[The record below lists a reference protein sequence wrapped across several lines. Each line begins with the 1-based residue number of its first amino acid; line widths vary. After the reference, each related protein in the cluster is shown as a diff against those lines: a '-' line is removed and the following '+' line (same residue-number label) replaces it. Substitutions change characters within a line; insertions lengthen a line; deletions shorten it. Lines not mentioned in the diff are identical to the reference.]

1 MNTQTFTLRDPKPL
15 VLIVEDDELLRA
27 LMVEV
32 VTDADLRV
40 EAVSTADAG
49 LRAFEACPHIGLLL
63 TDVRTPGIL
72 NGWDLAKTVCDRN
85 PDVPVIITSGY
96 CFEASSDL
104 PCSASFI
111 AKPWS
116 LDQLCDLVKARIL
129 AASQ

>member
-1 MNTQTFTLRDPKPL
+1 MNTQAFTSPRPRPL

-49 LRAFEACPHIGLLL
+49 LLAFEACPHIGLLL
-63 TDVRTPGIL
+63 TDVRTPGVL

-104 PCSASFI
+104 PRSASFI
-111 AKPWS
+111 SKPWS
-116 LDQLCDLVKARIL
+116 LDQLCDLVKARI
-129 AASQ
+129 QGTPQ

>member
-1 MNTQTFTLRDPKPL
+1 MNTQAFTSAQLRPL

-40 EAVSTADAG
+40 EAVGTADAG
-49 LRAFEACPHIGLLL
+49 LLAFEACPHIGLLL
-63 TDVRTPGIL
+63 TDVRTPGVL

-104 PCSASFI
+104 PRGASFI
-111 AKPWS
+111 SKPWS
-116 LDQLCDLVKARIL
+116 LEQLCDLVKARVQG
-129 AASQ
+129 SPQ